1 MSALSRRHLLA
12 TSGLALLATSL
23 AAPRIAR
30 AADAYKQPPLPFAD
44 TALAPT
50 ISAQTVQLHYGK
62 HHASYYTA
70 LNRIVPNS
78 AYAGMTVEQI
88 VVKSAAAGAEGRAMF
103 NQAGQ
108 AWNHEFYWLCL
119 KPGGARQPSGKL
131 AAAIDRDLGGF
142 ARFKETFAQRTTG
155 IFGSGW
161 GWLVEDNGKLA
172 FEETSNADT
181 PLARGKRVLATVDVW
196 EHAYYVDYQNRRADH
211 VKAVIDNLIN
221 WDFVRDRMA

>member
-1 MSALSRRHLLA
+1 MSSISRRSLVA
-12 TSGLALLATSL
+12 TSSVALVAAL

-44 TALAPT
+44 AALAPT
-50 ISAQTVQLHYGK
+50 ISAQTIQLHYGK

-78 AYAGMTVEQI
+78 PYAGMTVEQI
-88 VVKSAAAGAEGRAMF
+88 VVKSAADGAGGRAMF

-108 AWNHEFYWLCL
+108 AWNHDFYWQTL

-131 AAAIDRDLGGF
+131 AQAIDRDFGGF
-142 ARFKETFAQRTTG
+142 AKFKETFATRTTG
-155 IFGSGW
+155 IFGGGW
-161 GWLVEDNGKLA
+161 GWLIEDNGKLA

-181 PLARGKRVLATVDVW
+181 PMARGKRVLATVDVW

>member
-1 MSALSRRHLLA
+1 MSELSRRHLLA
-12 TSGLALLATSL
+12 TSGVALFAASL
-23 AAPRIAR
+23 SAPRIAR
-30 AADAYKQPPLPFAD
+30 AADAYTQPPLPFAD

-70 LNRIVPNS
+70 LNRIVPS
-78 AYAGMTVEQI
+78 SPYAGMTVEQI
-88 VVKSAAAGAEGRAMF
+88 VVKSAAAGAEGRGLF

-108 AWNHEFYWLCL
+108 AWNHEFYWQCM

-142 ARFKETFAQRTTG
+142 AKFKETFAQRTTG

-211 VKAVIDNLIN
+211 VKAVIDTLIN